1 MMTNVTYEALLGGAL
16 AQVEKLRALGIGSED
31 IVFVMTEDV
40 YRFANAI
47 DANFA
52 TNYQVEA
59 LTVKAKL
66 YGYDVGIINGP
77 VGETTETIFT
87 AASKGIDYHV
97 GMEVGDMIVVD
108 EDDGEHHLYS
118 FDLRPTVCFLDT
130 GRTVRF
136 EQAFQ
141 MSGVTSAVNDALVD
155 NSPYRFDSYAPFWEN
170 RFVVPPVYEFGDYAD
185 RLDSLTREAATTTF
199 PLDANWEEILE
210 TIRQG
215 SPADWLHP
223 RRTAAPKKQKSK
235 PKESK
240 LTPEDTKELDDFLN
254 SFVVKPAT

>member
-1 MMTNVTYEALLGGAL
+1 MMTNTTYEALLGGAL
-16 AQVEKLRALGIGSED
+16 AQVEKLRAIGVGSED
-31 IVFVMTEDV
+31 IVFVMTEDI
-40 YRFANAI
+40 YRFANTI

-52 TNYQVEA
+52 TSYQVEA
-59 LTVKAKL
+59 LTIKAKL
-66 YGYDVGIINGP
+66 YGYDVGVINGP
-77 VGETTETIFT
+77 AGETTETIFT
-87 AASKGIDYHV
+87 AASKGIVYHV

-108 EDDGEHHLYS
+108 EDDGEQHLYS

-136 EQAFQ
+136 E
-141 MSGVTSAVNDALVD
+141 MTGAVNDAFWD
-155 NSPYRFDSYAPFWEN
+155 FGPYRFDGPAPSWDSG
-170 RFVVPPVYEFGDYAD
+170 FVVPPVYRFGDYAEH
-185 RLDSLTREAATTTF
+185 LDSLTRAAATTP
-199 PLDANWEEILE
+199 PLDVNWEEILE

-223 RRTAAPKKQKSK
+223 RRTATPKKQKSK